1 MLHMLRKIEE
11 NKHNE
16 GKNGIYKNN
25 WNETSRDEKYNIW
38 NKNYNGIKNKSD
50 NVEEKSSELKT

>member
-38 NKNYNGIKNKSD
+38 NKNYTEWD
-50 NVEEKSSELKT
+50 